1 MEAQVLVVDD
11 ERSIR
16 ETLKNILREEGYRV
30 STAESIKTMKEKVE
44 REYFHCVLLDLWLP
58 DGNGLDY
65 IAYLKEKLP
74 GSALLVITGHGKT
87 EHAVR
92 AIKEGAYDFLEK
104 PFSID
109 RLITTI
115 ERSLK
120 ELLRSRKGEEED
132 PILGNSKQM
141 LQVKELLQKVAKTD
155 ASVLLMG
162 ESGTGKELFARRLH
176 SLSTRSEGPF
186 VDINCAGLPEELVE
200 AELFGYERGAFTSAT
215 HRKLGKLELAHGG
228 TLFLDEVSE
237 LSPRAQAK
245 LLRVLETKEFTR
257 LGGVQSI
264 RSDFRLLCASNR
276 DLREEVEKGR
286 FREDLYHRISTFLLT
301 LPPLRER
308 GEDILLLAEH
318 FLSLYLQKYHKA
330 EKYMSEE
337 AKRLLLSYQW
347 KGNVR
352 ELKNLMERLAILHE
366 GIQITEKDL
375 RRLLGFEHEVEDIG
389 SLLSEKELKKA
400 KQEFEKLFIE
410 RKLREH
416 GYDLKKTAEAIG
428 IDLSNLY
435 RKIKQYRIEVGV

>member
-16 ETLKNILREEGYRV
+16 ETLKNILKEEGYRV

-109 RLITTI
+109 RLLTTI

-120 ELLRSRKGEEED
+120 ELLRSRRGEEED

-155 ASVLLMG
+155 ANVLLIG

-176 SLSTRSEGPF
+176 SLSARSEGPF
-186 VDINCAGLPEELVE
+186 IDINCAGLPEELVE
-200 AELFGYERGAFTSAT
+200 AELFGYEKGAFTSAT
-215 HRKLGKLELAHGG
+215 QRKLGKLELAHGG
-228 TLFLDEVSE
+228 TLFLMRCPNS
-237 LSPRAQAK
+237 A
-245 LLRVLETKEFTR
+245 
-257 LGGVQSI
+257 
-264 RSDFRLLCASNR
+264 
-276 DLREEVEKGR
+276 
-286 FREDLYHRISTFLLT
+286 
-301 LPPLRER
+301 
-308 GEDILLLAEH
+308 
-318 FLSLYLQKYHKA
+318 
-330 EKYMSEE
+330 
-337 AKRLLLSYQW
+337 
-347 KGNVR
+347 R
-352 ELKNLMERLAILHE
+352 ELRQNSSEFWR
-366 GIQITEKDL
+366 Q
-375 RRLLGFEHEVEDIG
+375 R
-389 SLLSEKELKKA
+389 SLPDSVV
-400 KQEFEKLFIE
+400 F
-410 RKLREH
+410 
-416 GYDLKKTAEAIG
+416 
-428 IDLSNLY
+428 SP
-435 RKIKQYRIEVGV
+435 